1 MFIKLKNKN
10 ICMHELML
18 LKVVKFFLENPY
30 EEVYLRQLAKKLKLS
45 PFAIKKYSDLLIK
58 ENLIKEEKKANLRY
72 FKANTNNLFFKQLKI
87 SNNISIILKLGLI
100 EFLKENVSNVSSI
113 VLFGSMAK
121 GEDDKDSDVD
131 LLIIGKEKHLNL
143 IKIEEKIKKRIT
155 PHIISWSEWNKKAKQ
170 DTAFYNEVVNYGISL
185 YGELPLIKWK

>member
-1 MFIKLKNKN
+1 
-10 ICMHELML
+10 MHELML

-155 PHIISWSEWNKKAKQ
+155 PHIISWSEWNKKATE
-170 DTAFYNEVVNYGISL
+170 DIAFYHEVVNYGINL
-185 YGELPLIKWK
+185 YGELPLVKWK